1 MGRYRYDIGLGDRYL
16 FGSEIEF
23 TGVYLEHLDKLFS
36 NMNLPVRYIINHK
49 SNGYI
54 KYDEWYLDKD
64 STVTIDKDGNNF
76 GGELSSK
83 ILTDKKKYWE
93 ELRDICDVLK
103 SNGAFSDFN
112 CSNHVR
118 VNLAC
123 IKDENYF
130 FEVLTK
136 LIALYEIDIKLFYMG
151 DDYLKRSTAFEY
163 ARDLGD
169 SLLSYINEIDFSSP
183 DFYYKFRHNGGVGYF
198 TCRDAINSQDY
209 ENKRLMEI
217 RYPNGTIRE
226 KTIQNNINFTLKLI
240 DAIRR
245 EIFDPKELSQQI
257 EDRRDRIFIN
267 SLTGRENR
275 DDFTYL
281 VDRIST
287 SSEDRDDFMSQYE
300 HVLSKRP
307 KL

>member
-16 FGSEIEF
+16 FGTELEF
-23 TGVYLEHLDKLFS
+23 TGVYLEYLDKLFS
-36 NMNLPVRYIINHK
+36 NMTLPVRYAINHK

-64 STVTIDKDGNNF
+64 STVTIDKEGKSF

-83 ILTDKKKYWE
+83 ILTDKRKYWE

-103 SNGAFSDFN
+103 SVGAISDFN

-123 IKDENYF
+123 IKDERYF
-130 FEVLTK
+130 FEILTK

-151 DDYLKRSTAFEY
+151 DDYLKRRTAFEY
-163 ARDLGD
+163 ARELGD
-169 SLLSYINEIDFSSP
+169 SLLSYINEIDFNSP
-183 DFYYKFRHNGGVGYF
+183 DFYYKFRHDRGICYF
-198 TCRDAINSQDY
+198 TCRDAINLQDY
-209 ENKRLMEI
+209 ETKRLMEF
-217 RYPNGTIRE
+217 RYPNGSIRE

-245 EIFDPKELSQQI
+245 EIFDPKELSKQI
-257 EDRRDRIFIN
+257 EDRKDEILIR
-267 SLTGRENR
+267 SLTGEENKKG
-275 DDFTYL
+275 FAYL

-287 SSEDRDDFMSQYE
+287 SSEDQEDFMSQYE